1 MAIWR
6 FGDLA
11 AGQEG
16 SARHA
21 GYCAYIRPNAQ
32 GSWSGGACG
41 FVPHAIAP

>member
-1 MAIWR
+1 MAAWPLGR
-6 FGDLA
+6 LA

-21 GYCAYIRPNAQ
+21 GCCAHIRPIAQ